1 MSDYLYR
8 RKIRITTL
16 NKKGSVLMPDVVVQD
31 ADTGEY
37 ISGIYRMVITLDA
50 RAQINEAKI
59 FYYET
64 NEKGHFVTG
73 EDGRLAEKT
82 IKVQNVEIDDVTAFE
97 IMDNIRKEQN
107 PWQ

>member
-1 MSDYLYR
+1 MPDNLYR

-16 NKKGSVLMPDVVVQD
+16 NKKGSVLKPDVVVQD

-50 RAQINEAKI
+50 RSQINEAQV
-59 FYYET
+59 FYYELGD
-64 NEKGHFVTG
+64 KGGVTPDKNG
-73 EDGRLAEKT
+73 EP
-82 IKVQNVEIDDVTAFE
+82 IKHTTKVENVEIDDITAFE